1 MYLRE
6 SDSLPSSLKVPPIRA
21 TRQHHKAAEVETR
34 VPNPLSR
41 PRPYTLTM
49 SSQDTSTTYLQ
60 QMTSVAG
67 SIASYMRLPVL
78 VSSVLDYSYG
88 PFF

>member
-1 MYLRE
+1 
-6 SDSLPSSLKVPPIRA
+6 
-21 TRQHHKAAEVETR
+21 
-34 VPNPLSR
+34 
-41 PRPYTLTM
+41 M

-60 QMTSVAG
+60 QMTGVAG
-67 SIASYMRLPVL
+67 SVASYMRLPVL